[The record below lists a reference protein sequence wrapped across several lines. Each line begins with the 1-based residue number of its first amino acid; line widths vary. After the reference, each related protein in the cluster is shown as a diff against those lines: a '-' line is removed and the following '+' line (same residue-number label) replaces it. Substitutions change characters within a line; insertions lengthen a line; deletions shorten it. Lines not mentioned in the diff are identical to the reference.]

1 MMVSPI
7 SFDLSASG
15 CSLPDASGLAPLELP
30 AVFFE
35 RTAPRQFEQS
45 QTPIQMPSDESIR
58 RFQTAMGTPLPNE
71 ETVPT
76 IPPIISEETVPIIS
90 EGTVPMTEVAKG
102 TVPTTKAVKGTV
114 PEVADISTRFAKSAK
129 NDVINEV
136 LQPSR
141 DVPPLVA
148 QVPTDDPAL
157 AVGTVPNRV
166 GTVPNRVTG
175 EPPVQLN
182 PTGTDPA
189 TRNPIGTVPV
199 IEMDAI
205 MGTVPMSE
213 VVKRTVPKAEVLLVK
228 STKSVKNDIIEGVLQ
243 SLHETTIR
251 VAQVPTDDSALV
263 EGTVPTPALVEGT
276 VPTPEVVKVAVSVMS
291 TPSANQNPP
300 AYTQKPTPATTIPSL
315 DISSQEKSQTITA
328 APIQT
333 PVEGTVPNR
342 RTGEPPVQ
350 LNPIET
356 VPATAIGTV
365 PAMSATN
372 IPTQVDGTQELPEVA
387 KGSVPKA
394 EILLAKTTKSAKND
408 IIEGI
413 LQSSHETTIR
423 VAQVTADD
431 PALVEGTVPNR
442 RTGEPPV
449 QPTALGTV
457 PATALGTVP
466 AMSVAN
472 IQTQVDGIQ
481 ELPEVAKGSVPMVDE
496 VVLKSSSMAGRSV
509 PNPSQRIESTD
520 VDVTISAHDN
530 HQPTIDIPI
539 TSFINQNPP
548 TYTQN
553 STTSIPHLDKSPAIA
568 TAPIQVPVEG
578 SVPTAAMTAPIQA
591 PVEGSV
597 PKVATGTVPTP
608 PTTTMGPVPTATSL
622 HEESVPMADAT
633 MGSVPMTDV
642 KGTLLG
648 SEGLNLESVESA
660 NKGANIEI
668 SQSLQEVR
676 LNAAPIQDDDLDI
689 ESPIHDSGVEAPIL
703 EASPMVGQTLPR
715 QPQWIA
721 PSVVDEPI
729 DEQPVVIATEKPV
742 ADITPPTTIDMP
754 NGKQQPV
761 IATPVQ
767 EPVLSLPEASGLM
780 PLELP
785 ETNFA
790 KFAAND
796 GERNQTPFRNSS
808 DDSVRRF
815 QRAMDV
821 SASVQLPTEQIP
833 IPNPGLGAMPEVSVG
848 DASTRTAEIAE
859 TVSRIIEAVSEQI
872 EVRPAMVRG
881 EEEVVIRLKPTV
893 LGGSEIKLSAKD
905 GILSLEITPATPVAE
920 QLVARNIPQLE
931 RALAEHIPAFHG
943 FTVAVKRGRNN
954 EGK

>member
-76 IPPIISEETVPIIS
+76 IPPIISEETVP
-90 EGTVPMTEVAKG
+90 MTEVAKG

-166 GTVPNRVTG
+166 TG

-213 VVKRTVPKAEVLLVK
+213 VVKGTVPEVVE
-228 STKSVKNDIIEGVLQ
+228 SPTKFARSAKNDVIDGILQ
-243 SLHETTIR
+243 PSHETTLP
-251 VAQVPTDDSALV
+251 VAQVSTDDSALV
-263 EGTVPTPALVEGT
+263 EGTVPTPEA
-276 VPTPEVVKVAVSVMS
+276 VKVAVSVMS

-333 PVEGTVPNR
+333 PVEGIVPNR

-372 IPTQVDGTQELPEVA
+372 IPTQVDGT
-387 KGSVPKA
+387 
-394 EILLAKTTKSAKND
+394 
-408 IIEGI
+408 
-413 LQSSHETTIR
+413 
-423 VAQVTADD
+423 
-431 PALVEGTVPNR
+431 
-442 RTGEPPV
+442 
-449 QPTALGTV
+449 
-457 PATALGTVP
+457 
-466 AMSVAN
+466 
-472 IQTQVDGIQ
+472 Q

-578 SVPTAAMTAPIQA
+578 SVPTAAMTVPIQA

-608 PTTTMGPVPTATSL
+608 PPTTTMGPVSTATSL

-648 SEGLNLESVESA
+648 SEGFHLESVESA

-742 ADITPPTTIDMP
+742 ADITPPTTVDMP

>member
-76 IPPIISEETVPIIS
+76 IPPIISEETVP
-90 EGTVPMTEVAKG
+90 MTEVAKG

-166 GTVPNRVTG
+166 TG

-213 VVKRTVPKAEVLLVK
+213 VVKGTVPEVVE
-228 STKSVKNDIIEGVLQ
+228 SPTKFARSAKNDVIDGILQ
-243 SLHETTIR
+243 PSHETTLP
-251 VAQVPTDDSALV
+251 VAQVSTDDSALV
-263 EGTVPTPALVEGT
+263 EGTVPTPEA
-276 VPTPEVVKVAVSVMS
+276 VKVAVSVMS

-333 PVEGTVPNR
+333 PVEGIVPNR

-394 EILLAKTTKSAKND
+394 EILLTKATKSAKND

-457 PATALGTVP
+457 PATAIGTVP
-466 AMSVAN
+466 AMSATN
-472 IQTQVDGIQ
+472 IPTQVDGIQ

-578 SVPTAAMTAPIQA
+578 SVPTAAMTVPIQA

-608 PTTTMGPVPTATSL
+608 PPTTTMGPVSTATSL

-648 SEGLNLESVESA
+648 SEGFHLESVESA

-742 ADITPPTTIDMP
+742 ADITPPTTVDMP

>member
-76 IPPIISEETVPIIS
+76 IPPIISEETVP
-90 EGTVPMTEVAKG
+90 MTEVAKG

-166 GTVPNRVTG
+166 TG

-213 VVKRTVPKAEVLLVK
+213 VVKGTVPEVVE
-228 STKSVKNDIIEGVLQ
+228 SPTKFARSAKNDVIDGILQ
-243 SLHETTIR
+243 PSHETTLP
-251 VAQVPTDDSALV
+251 VAQVSTDDSALV
-263 EGTVPTPALVEGT
+263 EGTVPTPEA
-276 VPTPEVVKVAVSVMS
+276 VKVAVSVMS
-291 TPSANQNPP
+291 TPSANQNPH

-394 EILLAKTTKSAKND
+394 EILLTKATKSAKND

-431 PALVEGTVPNR
+431 LALVEGTVPNR

-466 AMSVAN
+466 ATAIGTVPAMSATN
-472 IQTQVDGIQ
+472 IPTQVDGIQ

-578 SVPTAAMTAPIQA
+578 SVPTAAMTVPIQA

-597 PKVATGTVPTP
+597 PKVATGTVPTPP

-648 SEGLNLESVESA
+648 SEGFHLESVESA

-742 ADITPPTTIDMP
+742 ADITPPTTVDMP

>member
-35 RTAPRQFEQS
+35 RSAPRQFEQS

-76 IPPIISEETVPIIS
+76 IPPIISEE
-90 EGTVPMTEVAKG
+90 TVPMTEVAKG

-166 GTVPNRVTG
+166 TG

-213 VVKRTVPKAEVLLVK
+213 VVKGTVPEVVE
-228 STKSVKNDIIEGVLQ
+228 SPTKFARSAKNDVIDGILQ
-243 SLHETTIR
+243 PSHETTLP
-251 VAQVPTDDSALV
+251 VAQVSTDDSALV
-263 EGTVPTPALVEGT
+263 EGTVPTPEA
-276 VPTPEVVKVAVSVMS
+276 VKVAVSVMS

-372 IPTQVDGTQELPEVA
+372 IP
-387 KGSVPKA
+387 
-394 EILLAKTTKSAKND
+394 
-408 IIEGI
+408 
-413 LQSSHETTIR
+413 
-423 VAQVTADD
+423 
-431 PALVEGTVPNR
+431 
-442 RTGEPPV
+442 
-449 QPTALGTV
+449 
-457 PATALGTVP
+457 
-466 AMSVAN
+466 
-472 IQTQVDGIQ
+472 TQVDGIQ

-578 SVPTAAMTAPIQA
+578 SVPTAAMTVPIQA

-608 PTTTMGPVPTATSL
+608 PPTTTMGPVSTATSL

-648 SEGLNLESVESA
+648 SEGFHLESVESA

-703 EASPMVGQTLPR
+703 EASPMVGVGQTLPR

-742 ADITPPTTIDMP
+742 ADITPPTTVDMP

>member
-166 GTVPNRVTG
+166 TG

-189 TRNPIGTVPV
+189 

-213 VVKRTVPKAEVLLVK
+213 VVKGTVPEVVE
-228 STKSVKNDIIEGVLQ
+228 SPTKFARSAKNDVIDGILQ
-243 SLHETTIR
+243 PSHETTLP
-251 VAQVPTDDSALV
+251 VAQVSTDDSALV
-263 EGTVPTPALVEGT
+263 EGTVPTPEA
-276 VPTPEVVKVAVSVMS
+276 VKVAVSVMS

-372 IPTQVDGTQELPEVA
+372 IPTQVDG
-387 KGSVPKA
+387 
-394 EILLAKTTKSAKND
+394 
-408 IIEGI
+408 
-413 LQSSHETTIR
+413 
-423 VAQVTADD
+423 
-431 PALVEGTVPNR
+431 
-442 RTGEPPV
+442 
-449 QPTALGTV
+449 
-457 PATALGTVP
+457 
-466 AMSVAN
+466 
-472 IQTQVDGIQ
+472 IQ
-481 ELPEVAKGSVPMVDE
+481 ELPEVAKGSVPIVDE

-578 SVPTAAMTAPIQA
+578 SVPTAAMTVPIQA

-608 PTTTMGPVPTATSL
+608 PPTTTMGPVSTATSL

-648 SEGLNLESVESA
+648 SEGFHLESVESA

-742 ADITPPTTIDMP
+742 ADITPPTTVDMP

>member
-76 IPPIISEETVPIIS
+76 IPPIISEETVP
-90 EGTVPMTEVAKG
+90 MTEVAKG

-166 GTVPNRVTG
+166 TG

-189 TRNPIGTVPV
+189 

-213 VVKRTVPKAEVLLVK
+213 VVKGTVPEVVE
-228 STKSVKNDIIEGVLQ
+228 SPTKFARSAKNDVIDGILQ
-243 SLHETTIR
+243 PSHETTLP
-251 VAQVPTDDSALV
+251 VAQVSTDDSALV
-263 EGTVPTPALVEGT
+263 EGTVPTPEA
-276 VPTPEVVKVAVSVMS
+276 VKVAVSVMS

-394 EILLAKTTKSAKND
+394 EILLTKATKSAKND

-466 AMSVAN
+466 ATALGTVPATAIGTVPAMSATN
-472 IQTQVDGIQ
+472 IPTQVDGIQ

-578 SVPTAAMTAPIQA
+578 SVPTAAMTVPIQA

-608 PTTTMGPVPTATSL
+608 PPTTTMGPVSTATSL

-648 SEGLNLESVESA
+648 SEGFHLESVESA

-742 ADITPPTTIDMP
+742 ADITPPTTVDMP